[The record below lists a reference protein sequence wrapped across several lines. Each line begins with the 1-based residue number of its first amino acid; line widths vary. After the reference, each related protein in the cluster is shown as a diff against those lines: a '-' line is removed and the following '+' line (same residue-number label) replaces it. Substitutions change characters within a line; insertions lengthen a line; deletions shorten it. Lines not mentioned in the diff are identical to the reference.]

1 MRVAFGAL
9 LVVALWSTSS
19 LNGLSSKPG
28 AVMAVAAAVVAG
40 QGLVAVTAQPETEAE
55 LLAKHVCSR
64 YEMRLRCDE
73 GELVAIHDAMYASEP
88 PPDAPPPRPGCGP
101 VFETTEDGATATS
114 VASAASPCQQDLRLA
129 LNSRCSG
136 EVHCLFSLSRD
147 QAERRCRGEGS
158 LLVRYRCLN
167 ERSLMQKCG
176 THLRSPTEG
185 YLSSPGFPHF
195 YPALSNCSWLLEASP
210 GQTIVLRILDVSIRP
225 PRPGAPGP
233 LLDSLSES
241 DCIEDALSVL
251 ESGRPLLVACGE
263 SRLSLRTLRS
273 TGRRLVVRFRT
284 RSFVPARGF
293 LLKYKF
299 MGCPTPPAPRL
310 GYLVHRAEETALY
323 KCCKDHM
330 FNDTQMDT
338 RTLVCLRGN
347 TWNDSVPETCTPR
360 LSVTSDDTVLEE
372 EEEPVLQ
379 GRKHP
384 DEDDEGDF
392 LSTQFL
398 ADVLVPCLA
407 MVFLLLG
414 NAVVVVVIFKLKR
427 KRRRRLA
434 SVVHQPDIALL
445 VPPQR
450 TEPPPWKHG

>member
-1 MRVAFGAL
+1 
-9 LVVALWSTSS
+9 
-19 LNGLSSKPG
+19 
-28 AVMAVAAAVVAG
+28 MAAAAAAVVAG
-40 QGLVAVTAQPETEAE
+40 QQSATAQLETEAP

-64 YEMRLRCDE
+64 YEVRLRCDD
-73 GELVAIHDAMYASEP
+73 GELVAIHDATYASQP
-88 PPDAPPPRPGCGP
+88 PPDAPPARPGCGP
-101 VFETTEDGATATS
+101 IYETTTTTQDGAT
-114 VASAASPCQQDLRLA
+114 VASTAPSPCEQDLRLA
-129 LNSRCSG
+129 INSRCSG

-176 THLRSPTEG
+176 AHVRSPSEG

-210 GQTIVLRILDVSIRP
+210 GQTIVLRILDLSIRP

-233 LLDSLSES
+233 LLGSLSES
-241 DCIEDALSVL
+241 DCAEDALSVL

-263 SRLSLRTLRS
+263 LRLNLRTLRS
-273 TGRRLVVRFRT
+273 TGRRLVVRLRT
-284 RSFVPARGF
+284 RNFVPARGF

-299 MGCPTPPAPRL
+299 IGCPTPAAPRL

-330 FNDTQMDT
+330 FNDTQADT
-338 RTLVCLRGN
+338 RTLLCLRGN

-360 LSVTSDDTVLEE
+360 LPVTWNETVVEE
-372 EEEPVLQ
+372 EEVEPLLQ
-379 GRKHP
+379 GRK
-384 DEDDEGDF
+384 ERDDDDGAGF
-392 LSTQFL
+392 LSAQFL

-414 NAVVVVVIFKLKR
+414 NAIVVVIILKLKK

-434 SVVHQPDIALL
+434 SVVHQPDIDLL
-445 VPPQR
+445 VPPQP
-450 TEPPPWKHG
+450 TEPPRWKHG

>member
-1 MRVAFGAL
+1 
-9 LVVALWSTSS
+9 
-19 LNGLSSKPG
+19 
-28 AVMAVAAAVVAG
+28 MAAAAAAVVAG
-40 QGLVAVTAQPETEAE
+40 QQSATAQLETEAP

-64 YEMRLRCDE
+64 YEVRLRCDD
-73 GELVAIHDAMYASEP
+73 GELVAIHDAMYASQP
-88 PPDAPPPRPGCGP
+88 PPDAPPARPGCGP
-101 VFETTEDGATATS
+101 IYETTTTQDVATVTS
-114 VASAASPCQQDLRLA
+114 TAPSPCEQDLRLA
-129 LNSRCSG
+129 INSRCSG

-176 THLRSPTEG
+176 AHVRSPSEG

-210 GQTIVLRILDVSIRP
+210 GQTIVLRILDLSIRP

-233 LLDSLSES
+233 LLGSLSES
-241 DCIEDALSVL
+241 DCAEDALSVF

-263 SRLSLRTLRS
+263 SRLNLRTLRS
-273 TGRRLVVRFRT
+273 TGRRLVVRLRT
-284 RSFVPARGF
+284 RNFVPARGF

-299 MGCPTPPAPRL
+299 IGCPTPAAPRL

-330 FNDTQMDT
+330 FNDTQADT
-338 RTLVCLRGN
+338 RTLLCLRGN

-360 LSVTSDDTVLEE
+360 LPVTWNETVVEE
-372 EEEPVLQ
+372 EEVEPLLQ
-379 GRKHP
+379 GRK
-384 DEDDEGDF
+384 ERDDDDGAGF
-392 LSTQFL
+392 LSAQFL

-414 NAVVVVVIFKLKR
+414 NAIVVVIILKLKK

-445 VPPQR
+445 VPPQP
-450 TEPPPWKHG
+450 TEPPRWKHG

>member
-1 MRVAFGAL
+1 MRLAFGAL

-19 LNGLSSKPG
+19 LDGLSSKPG
-28 AVMAVAAAVVAG
+28 AAMAAAAAAVAG
-40 QGLVAVTAQPETEAE
+40 EGRWTTQPETEAE

-64 YEMRLRCDE
+64 YEVRLRCDD

-88 PPDAPPPRPGCGP
+88 PPDAPPARPGCGP
-101 VFETTEDGATATS
+101 IFETTQDGATVTS
-114 VASAASPCQQDLRLA
+114 TSTAPSPCEQDLRLA
-129 LNSRCSG
+129 INSRCSG

-176 THLRSPTEG
+176 AHVRSPTEG

-210 GQTIVLRILDVSIRP
+210 GQTIVLRILDLSIRP

-233 LLDSLSES
+233 LFDTLSES
-241 DCIEDALSVL
+241 DCAEDALSVL

-299 MGCPTPPAPRL
+299 MGCPTPVAPRL

-330 FNDTQMDT
+330 FNDTQADT
-338 RTLVCLRGN
+338 RALFCIRGN

-360 LSVTSDDTVLEE
+360 LPVTWNDTVVEEE
-372 EEEPVLQ
+372 EEEPLLQ
-379 GRKHP
+379 GRKER
-384 DEDDEGDF
+384 DGDDEAGF

-414 NAVVVVVIFKLKR
+414 NAIVVVIIFKLKK

-445 VPPQR
+445 VPPQP

>member
-1 MRVAFGAL
+1 MRLACEAVLVFVFSFCWLTSPSGAPSNPVAA
-9 LVVALWSTSS
+9 
-19 LNGLSSKPG
+19 
-28 AVMAVAAAVVAG
+28 AAAVVA
-40 QGLVAVTAQPETEAE
+40 VREAAVPMLEQEAE
-55 LLAKHVCSR
+55 LAAKHVCSR

-73 GELVAIHDAMYASEP
+73 GHLVAIHDALYSSEP
-88 PPDAPPPRPGCGP
+88 PPDAPPARPGCGTAD
-101 VFETTEDGATATS
+101 TTEAGEAIATTT
-114 VASAASPCQQDLRLA
+114 AAAVTPCQQDLRLA

-158 LLVRYRCLN
+158 VLVRYRCLH
-167 ERSLMQKCG
+167 ERWLMHKCG
-176 THLRSPTEG
+176 SHVRTPTEG

-210 GQTIVLRILDVSIRP
+210 GQTITLRVLDVSIRP

-233 LLDSLSES
+233 LGESLTEA
-241 DCIEDALSVL
+241 DCAEDALSVL
-251 ESGRPLLVACGE
+251 EDGRPLLVACGE

-273 TGRRLVVRFRT
+273 TGRRLLVRFRT
-284 RSFVPARGF
+284 RNFVPARGF

-299 MGCPTPPAPRL
+299 MGCPTPAAPRL
-310 GYLVHRAEETALY
+310 GYLVHRAEDTALY
-323 KCCKDHM
+323 KCCKDHL
-330 FNDTQMDT
+330 FNDTLADT

-360 LSVTSDDTVLEE
+360 LSLAANDSIVYED
-372 EEEPVLQ
+372 EEPLLQ
-379 GRKHP
+379 GSRHLN
-384 DEDDEGDF
+384 EGDDAGGS
-392 LSTQFL
+392 STQFL

-407 MVFLLLG
+407 MAFLLLG
-414 NAVVVVVIFKLKR
+414 NAIVVGVIFKLKK

-445 VPPQR
+445 VPPQPSG
-450 TEPPPWKHG
+450 EPPPWKHG

>member
-1 MRVAFGAL
+1 
-9 LVVALWSTSS
+9 
-19 LNGLSSKPG
+19 
-28 AVMAVAAAVVAG
+28 
-40 QGLVAVTAQPETEAE
+40 
-55 LLAKHVCSR
+55 
-64 YEMRLRCDE
+64 
-73 GELVAIHDAMYASEP
+73 
-88 PPDAPPPRPGCGP
+88 
-101 VFETTEDGATATS
+101 
-114 VASAASPCQQDLRLA
+114 
-129 LNSRCSG
+129 
-136 EVHCLFSLSRD
+136 
-147 QAERRCRGEGS
+147 
-158 LLVRYRCLN
+158 
-167 ERSLMQKCG
+167 MQKCG
-176 THLRSPTEG
+176 AHVRSPTEG

-210 GQTIVLRILDVSIRP
+210 GQTIVLRILDLSIRP

-233 LLDSLSES
+233 LFDTLSES
-241 DCIEDALSVL
+241 DCAEDALSVL

-299 MGCPTPPAPRL
+299 MGCPTPAAPRL

-330 FNDTQMDT
+330 FNDTQADT

-360 LSVTSDDTVLEE
+360 LPVTWNDTVVEEE
-372 EEEPVLQ
+372 EEEPLLQ
-379 GRKHP
+379 GRKER
-384 DEDDEGDF
+384 DGDDEAGF

-414 NAVVVVVIFKLKR
+414 NAIVVVIIFKLKKVNNYFVLHTHPNVSANE

-445 VPPQR
+445 VPPQP